1 MDLRSA
7 AVLAVSLAQEAGDF
21 AVSEQESARIE
32 AKGNSADLVTHVDR
46 EAERMI
52 VASIADHYP
61 DHGILGE
68 EDGEQGAGPTAEY
81 NWLIDPLDGTHNYV
95 LGIDVYGVCITLCRG
110 GEPLVAVVHD
120 SPRRRTYWAI
130 KGEGAYVT
138 RSDTEDQHE
147 LTLVAAGDLSRTTVS
162 YTQGYGVTFD
172 DSLRNRL
179 FDALERS
186 SKRVLRS
193 WAPSADWGLLAV
205 GRVGAMVAYRNEIWD
220 LVGGCLIAEE
230 AGAAVLRDE
239 SKDLVLVGHPQTVEE
254 VRGVLASIVDLPPAA
269 EVAR

>member
-7 AVLAVSLAQEAGDF
+7 AGLAISLAQEAGDL
-21 AVSEQESARIE
+21 AVSEQDSARVE
-32 AKGNSADLVTHVDR
+32 AKGDAADLVTHVDR

-52 VASIADHYP
+52 VSSIAERYP

-68 EDGEQGAGPTAEY
+68 EDGQQGAGPTAEY

-110 GEPLVAVVHD
+110 DEPLVAVVHD

-130 KGEGAYVT
+130 KGEGAYMLRNDSGDPHQLT
-138 RSDTEDQHE
+138 LTTTEDLRR
-147 LTLVAAGDLSRTTVS
+147 LTIS

-172 DSLRNRL
+172 DTLRNRL

-205 GRVGAMVAYRNEIWD
+205 GRVGALVAYRNEIWD

-239 SKDLVLVGHPQTVEE
+239 SKELVLVGHPQAVEE
-254 VRGVLASIVDLPPAA
+254 LSGVLAQIVELPRNAIAA
-269 EVAR
+269 P

>member
-7 AVLAVSLAQEAGDF
+7 AELAISLAQEAGDL
-21 AVSEQESARIE
+21 AVSEQDSARVE
-32 AKGNSADLVTHVDR
+32 AKGDAADLVTHVDR

-52 VASIADHYP
+52 VSSIAERYP

-68 EDGEQGAGPTAEY
+68 EDGQQGAGPTAEY

-110 GEPLVAVVHD
+110 DEPLVAVVHD

-130 KGEGAYVT
+130 KGEGAYMLRNDSGDSHQLT
-138 RSDTEDQHE
+138 LTTTEDLRR
-147 LTLVAAGDLSRTTVS
+147 LTIS

-172 DSLRNRL
+172 DTLRNRL

-205 GRVGAMVAYRNEIWD
+205 GRVGALVAYRNEIWD

-239 SKDLVLVGHPQTVEE
+239 SKELVLVGHPQAVEE
-254 VRGVLASIVDLPPAA
+254 LSGVLAQIVALPRNAIAA
-269 EVAR
+269 P